1 MTPTPAGDLVAYAKL
16 LSDRGLAHGRT
27 GNLSVRTADGVL
39 VTPTGAALGS
49 LTEDGLAHVDGQG
62 ARLSGP
68 PPTKELLLHLAVY
81 RARPELRAVVHLH
94 SHGAVAVSLLRE
106 TDPSDAIPPL
116 TPYYVMRVGSLPV
129 VPYFRPGDPA
139 MAEAVGPLLT
149 RSHCLLLAHHGTLA
163 AGVTLADAAEAA
175 EEIEATARLW
185 LAVRSHDISTLTS
198 DQIGALRPADP
209 NR

>member
-1 MTPTPAGDLVAYAKL
+1 M
-16 LSDRGLAHGRT
+16 RT
-27 GNLSVRTADGVL
+27 SNGVL

-49 LTEDGLAHVDGQG
+49 LTVGGLAHVDDRG

-68 PPTKELLLHLAVY
+68 PPTKELLLHLAMY
-81 RARPELRAVVHLH
+81 RARPELRAIVHLH
-94 SHGAVAVSLLRE
+94 STCAVAVSLLRD

-116 TPYYVMRVGSLPV
+116 TPYYVMRVGTLPV

-139 MAEAVGPLLT
+139 MAEAIGPLLA
-149 RSHCLLLAHHGTLA
+149 RSRCLILAHHGTLA
-163 AGVTLADAAEAA
+163 GGVTLAEAAEAA

-185 LAVRSHDISTLTS
+185 LTVRSHDISTLS
-198 DQIGALRPADP
+198 RDQIGALRPTDS